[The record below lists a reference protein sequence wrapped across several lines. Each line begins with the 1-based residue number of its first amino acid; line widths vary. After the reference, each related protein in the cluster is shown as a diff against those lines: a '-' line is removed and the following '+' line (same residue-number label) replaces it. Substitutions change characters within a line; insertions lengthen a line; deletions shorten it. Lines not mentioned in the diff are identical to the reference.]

1 MPASRSCARTS
12 PASRFSS
19 TSSGGK
25 SNMPFN
31 PRAKQMTGRVVS
43 NKMDKTVVV
52 AVESVHRHP
61 LYKHTIRTTKRY
73 KAHDEQ
79 NACREG
85 DTVRIVE
92 SRPLSREKRWR
103 VLEIMRHDEQAA
115 VRPAAES
122 IPVVPQD
129 DETRG

>member
-1 MPASRSCARTS
+1 
-12 PASRFSS
+12 
-19 TSSGGK
+19 
-25 SNMPFN
+25 MPFN

-92 SRPLSREKRWR
+92 SRPLSKEKRWR
-103 VLEIMRHDEQAA
+103 VIEIMRHDERVA
-115 VRPAAES
+115 VRPEAES
-122 IPVVPQD
+122 IAVASQD
-129 DETRG
+129 EEMSG

>member
-1 MPASRSCARTS
+1 
-12 PASRFSS
+12 
-19 TSSGGK
+19 
-25 SNMPFN
+25 MPFN
-31 PRAKQMTGRVVS
+31 RRAKQMTGRVVS

-52 AVESVHRHP
+52 AVDSVHRHP

-92 SRPLSREKRWR
+92 SRPLSKEKSWR
-103 VLEIMRHDEQAA
+103 VIEIMRHDAHAA
-115 VRPAAES
+115 VRPEARA
-122 IPVVPQD
+122 IPGAPQD
-129 DETRG
+129 VVTSG

>member
-1 MPASRSCARTS
+1 MPVSRYSARTS
-12 PASRFSS
+12 RGSSRSS
-19 TSSGGK
+19 TSSRGE
-25 SNMPFN
+25 SNMPFS
-31 PRAKQMTGRVVS
+31 PRAKQMAGRVVS

-52 AVESVHRHP
+52 AVESVRRHP

-92 SRPLSREKRWR
+92 SRPLSKEKRWR
-103 VLEIMRHDEQAA
+103 VIEIMRHDVRGAA
-115 VRPAAES
+115 RPEAEA
-122 IPVVPQD
+122 IPVAPQ
-129 DETRG
+129 

>member
-1 MPASRSCARTS
+1 
-12 PASRFSS
+12 
-19 TSSGGK
+19 
-25 SNMPFN
+25 MPFN
-31 PRAKQMTGRVVS
+31 KRAKQMTGRVVS
-43 NKMDKTVVV
+43 DKMDKTVVV

-103 VLEIMRHDEQAA
+103 VIEIMRHDERAA
-115 VRPAAES
+115 VRPEAES
-122 IPVVPQD
+122 IPLAPQD
-129 DETRG
+129 EATTG

>member
-1 MPASRSCARTS
+1 
-12 PASRFSS
+12 
-19 TSSGGK
+19 
-25 SNMPFN
+25 MPFN
-31 PRAKQMTGRVVS
+31 PRAKQLTGRIVS

-52 AVESVHRHP
+52 AVDSVYRHP

-103 VLEIMRHDEQAA
+103 VIEIMRHDARAA
-115 VRPAAES
+115 VRPEAES
-122 IPVVPQD
+122 ISVMPQD
-129 DETRG
+129 EETSG

>member
-1 MPASRSCARTS
+1 
-12 PASRFSS
+12 
-19 TSSGGK
+19 
-25 SNMPFN
+25 MPFS

-43 NKMDKTVVV
+43 DKMDKTVVV

-79 NACREG
+79 NACRAG

-103 VLEIMRHDEQAA
+103 VIEIMRHDKQAA
-115 VRPAAES
+115 VRPEAEA
-122 IPVVPQD
+122 IPGAPQD
-129 DETRG
+129 LVAGE